1 MMSNLDRLTEY
12 HNGVAVI
19 RDKNKLKE
27 AMEKLAYYEDIEK
40 ECDMEKITTEMAEY
54 ICDMCC
60 GNLDDVRSQEDAD
73 VICDE
78 CKLSKF
84 IKDICISY
92 NKLNTFVGNQ
102 VEHLLKKEY
111 ELKRELKSYKDLEEQ
126 GLLLKLPCKVG
137 DTVYIVGT
145 KCLADEEPFEDW
157 CDKHECEECIL
168 DKTYTVFERYV
179 SSHLLYT
186 IVAEI
191 DQNFIWGETVFPTL
205 AEAEKA
211 LAEMEK

>member
-1 MMSNLDRLTEY
+1 MMSSSDRLTEY

-92 NKLNTFVGNQ
+92 NKLNTFVGSQ

-126 GLLLKLPCKVG
+126 GLLLRLPVPEGAVVYTLSYIYECKF
-137 DTVYIVGT
+137 DYDC
-145 KCLADEEPFEDW
+145 KEFDAY
-157 CDKHECEECIL
+157 KCEEDIHCEHQYKVYRVKETKFQKQML
-168 DKTYTVFERYV
+168 AMLGKTVF
-179 SSHLLYT
+179 LT
-186 IVAEI
+186 K
-191 DQNFIWGETVFPTL
+191 